1 MGSVHCVLSQKQFPL
16 TSVRAVSQNLP
27 GLVLPS
33 PSRAGSA
40 GMNITKA
47 YDNRGRSV
55 CLNNTELEGGYAS
68 LKAPLILSQQ
78 LCT

>member
-1 MGSVHCVLSQKQFPL
+1 
-16 TSVRAVSQNLP
+16 
-27 GLVLPS
+27 
-33 PSRAGSA
+33 
-40 GMNITKA
+40 MNITKA